1 MRKFLLAIVLL
12 LALYFFLTRAAEVE
26 KIVVT
31 LQRGDWRWLTLA
43 VGLHFAWIV
52 NVAASYR
59 AIYRLLGLKERLE
72 WLLVLSLAADFVN
85 IVAPA
90 AGVSGAAVFIADS
103 RQRDQPTGRVTA
115 AMALGV
121 LYDYVGFF
129 IVLGLGLAVLI
140 RRDQLGVGEIIASL
154 VLVLVACV
162 MGGLVYLGMRS
173 GKQLGD
179 ALARMGSGVNR
190 LLHPFI
196 RRDYLD
202 LQHAHAFA
210 DDVAEGLR
218 QARRSSGGVMLPAAL
233 ALSKQALLISILF
246 MVFMAFEQPFSVGTI
261 IAGYAIGYLFLIV
274 SPTPSGIGFVEG
286 AMALVLVS
294 LNVPL
299 AAAAVI
305 TLAYRGISLWLT
317 LLYGLI
323 AFRWIGRHPSTS
335 AA

>member
-1 MRKFLLAIVLL
+1 MRKFVLALVLL
-12 LALYFFLTRAAEVE
+12 LALYFFLTRAADVE
-26 KIVVT
+26 KVVIT

-103 RQRDQPTGRVTA
+103 HQRDQPTGRVTA
-115 AMALGV
+115 AVALAV
-121 LYDYVGFF
+121 LYDYLGFF

-140 RRDQLGVGEIIASL
+140 RRDQLGIAEIVASL
-154 VLVLVACV
+154 VLVIVAV
-162 MGGLVYLGMRS
+162 IIGGLLYLGMRS
-173 GKQLGD
+173 GEGLGN
-179 ALARMGSGVNR
+179 ALAKIGSIINR
-190 LLHPFI
+190 VLRPFI

-202 LQHAHAFA
+202 LQQAHSFA
-210 DDVAEGLR
+210 NDVSEGLI
-218 QARRSSGGVMLPAAL
+218 QARRSRGGVVLPAAL
-233 ALSKQALLISILF
+233 ALCKQALLISILF
-246 MVFMAFEQPFSVGTI
+246 MVFMAFAQPFSVGTI
-261 IAGYAIGYLFLIV
+261 IAGYAIGYLFMIV

-286 AMALVLVS
+286 AMTLALVS

-317 LLYGLI
+317 LAYGLI
-323 AFRWIGRHPSTS
+323 AFRWLGRHPSASTS
-335 AA
+335 